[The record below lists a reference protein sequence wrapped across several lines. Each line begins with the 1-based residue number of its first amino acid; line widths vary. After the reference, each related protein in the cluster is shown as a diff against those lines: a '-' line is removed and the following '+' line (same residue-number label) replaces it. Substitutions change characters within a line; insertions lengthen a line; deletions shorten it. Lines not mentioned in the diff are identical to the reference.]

1 MPPSDLRI
9 ISMYEKNLEKA
20 NTKEKVLT
28 VMYRVLTILR
38 IPLYYFLISLV
49 KAIPINPAPIPISHP
64 A

>member
-1 MPPSDLRI
+1 
-9 ISMYEKNLEKA
+9 
-20 NTKEKVLT
+20 
-28 VMYRVLTILR
+28 MYRVLTILR